1 MSRRVLIVSLL
12 ISVALNCALAGLL
25 VGDRYF
31 GRARAIGD
39 VAAVRIAEVVPA
51 SARPAVREA
60 LRARRF
66 ELLEALRDV
75 RRARAEIRQYA
86 VQEPLPRDELER
98 SMAELRE
105 ATVRMQTTLHM
116 AMLEGLSVPESRA
129 GDPRSA
135 GADSRAD
142 SGAD

>member
-1 MSRRVLIVSLL
+1 MSRRVLIMSLL

-39 VAAVRIAEVVPA
+39 VAAVRIAEVVPV

-60 LRARRF
+60 MRAHRF

-75 RRARAEIRQYA
+75 RRARAELRQYA
-86 VQEPLPRDELER
+86 AQEPLPRDELAR

-105 ATVRMQTTLHM
+105 ATVRMQTTLHA
-116 AMLEGLSVPESRA
+116 AMLEGLSTHESR
-129 GDPRSA
+129 GRDPRPTSVDA
-135 GADSRAD
+135 RAD
-142 SGAD
+142 